1 MWFWIQFARFYWDLA
16 VCLLLDQRSMDAR
29 SRNHNLYCLRLP
41 LNMLAAGSN
50 DRDKPSSNVRWSQ
63 QLMKAGGGLE
73 MNSIY
78 D

>member
-1 MWFWIQFARFYWDLA
+1 
-16 VCLLLDQRSMDAR
+16 
-29 SRNHNLYCLRLP
+29 
-41 LNMLAAGSN
+41 MLAAGSN